1 MSVYQSAILP
11 KVSEFL
17 ASEYNVCATLELS
30 DHEGSP
36 CMQICVGDRWQNAAT
51 LVANQ
56 EEICN
61 YVVNRLGFFRWIAIM
76 VTDGGKQ
83 CYYCAPWH
91 TIIRANLM
99 EDLTLFVDQ
108 SSRDGDLAKELL
120 DSNFSGAIVT
130 CDDNIVLLASPEII
144 RTANQKQ
151 DEIIGKS
158 LSPLW
163 ADHQDTLNDLHRDL
177 KRNLILSDYQY
188 VSGTRDDNNEVI
200 SRRFSAR
207 EIRLVRFMGRI
218 CRMTLGVEII
228 D

>member
-1 MSVYQSAILP
+1 MRLYQSAILP
-11 KVSEFL
+11 KINEHLLSQYGVR
-17 ASEYNVCATLELS
+17 AGIELTTHQG
-30 DHEGSP
+30 DP
-36 CMQICVGDRWQNAAT
+36 CIQIQLGDRWQDAAT
-51 LVANQ
+51 LV
-56 EEICN
+56 CN
-61 YVVNRLGFFRWIAIM
+61 EKELCDYVVNRLGFFRWIAIM

-83 CYYCAPWH
+83 CHYCAPWH
-91 TIIRANLM
+91 TIIRANIM

-120 DSNFSGAIVT
+120 DSHFSGAIVT

-163 ADHQDTLNDLHRDL
+163 ADHQDTLNDLHRNL
-177 KRNLILSDYQY
+177 KQNLLLSDYQY
-188 VSGTRDDNNEVI
+188 VSGTRAANNEVV
-200 SRRFSAR
+200 SRRFCAR